1 MSCWREPRLHF
12 KPLLSL
18 TVLALLFAFAAVPLF
33 ARTVVDFDPSLEFS
47 RYKTFAFVGP
57 VENMVMLEAN
67 PEIVDL
73 RLHRAV
79 TRELTKKGLR
89 EVQPNQNPDLIVRY
103 WANTSQQV
111 NIAVLGNW
119 GPYGPYITS
128 DWAWEYNNVTAS
140 SAKEGSVIIDLIDPH
155 ARNLVWRAYL
165 IRKIS
170 NSDKDWNKAD
180 DDLTKAFESFPPS
193 DKEKEERRKER
204 AAHPAKS

>member
-1 MSCWREPRLHF
+1 MMPRRELRPHRQF
-12 KPLLSL
+12 FLLL
-18 TVLALLFAFAAVPLF
+18 GFFAVLSVAVPVS
-33 ARTVVDFDPSLEFS
+33 ARTVVDFDPKLDFAK
-47 RYKTFAFVGP
+47 YKSFAFVGP

-73 RLHRAV
+73 RLRRIV
-79 TRELTKKGLR
+79 MRELTKKSLR

-103 WANTSQQV
+103 WANTSSQV
-111 NIAVLGNW
+111 NIAVLGKW

-140 SAKEGSVIIDLIDPH
+140 STKENCVVIDLIDPH
-155 ARNLVWRAYL
+155 TTNLVWRVYL

-170 NSDKDWNKAD
+170 NADKDWNKAD
-180 DDLTKAFESFPPS
+180 DDLNKAFESFPPS
-193 DKEKEERRKER
+193 DKEKEEQRKER